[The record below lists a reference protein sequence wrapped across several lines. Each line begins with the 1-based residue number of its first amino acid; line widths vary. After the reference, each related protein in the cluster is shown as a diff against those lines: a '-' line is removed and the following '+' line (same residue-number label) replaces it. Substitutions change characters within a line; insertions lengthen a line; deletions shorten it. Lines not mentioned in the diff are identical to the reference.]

1 MNTFK
6 HFLRLMGTDRWRPR
20 HYAAALYLCFSLLLL
35 TGAEH
40 MPWWGMLLTVA
51 NQERA
56 KKGLPNP
63 VVHDTEAPIQ
73 TAVEAIRSLIRQDRE
88 K

>member
-1 MNTFK
+1 MNIFK

-51 NQERA
+51 NLAVAGRWA
-56 KKGLPNP
+56 M
-63 VVHDTEAPIQ
+63 TIPIP
-73 TAVEAIRSLIRQDRE
+73 TDDEDI
-88 K
+88 

>member
-6 HFLRLMGTDRWRPR
+6 HFLRLMGVAGWRPR
-20 HYAAALYLCFSLLLL
+20 HYAAALYLVLSLLLL

-51 NQERA
+51 NLAVAGRWA
-56 KKGLPNP
+56 M
-63 VVHDTEAPIQ
+63 TIPIP
-73 TAVEAIRSLIRQDRE
+73 DDE
-88 K
+88 KE

>member
-1 MNTFK
+1 MNSIK

-20 HYAAALYLCFSLLLL
+20 HYAAALYLVLSLLLL

-51 NQERA
+51 NLAIAGRWA
-56 KKGLPNP
+56 M
-63 VVHDTEAPIQ
+63 TIPIPDD
-73 TAVEAIRSLIRQDRE
+73 EE
-88 K
+88 E